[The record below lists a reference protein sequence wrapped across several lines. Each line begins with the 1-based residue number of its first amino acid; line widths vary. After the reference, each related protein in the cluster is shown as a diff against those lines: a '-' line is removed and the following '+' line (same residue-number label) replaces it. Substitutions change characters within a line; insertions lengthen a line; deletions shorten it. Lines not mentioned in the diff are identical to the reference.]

1 MGQKVHPRAFRIGV
15 LHSWKSKWFGRRDY
29 RGLVEAD
36 VRLRRY
42 LRTKLRGAGVAQ
54 LEVERGASSVTVT
67 IHTAKPGLVI
77 GRGGAQVEELKKEL
91 KGKFLKKGDQLQ
103 LNIHEVPNPQ
113 LAAEVVAEHMALEL
127 EKRLPFRRVM
137 KQAIDQTMKAGA
149 LGVKVAVSGRLNG
162 AEISRREQLSVG
174 TVPLHTLRADIDY
187 ARTCAQMTYGVL
199 GIKVWINRGEVFAA
213 STQAATAT
221 ATATATAGAARP

>member
-1 MGQKVHPRAFRIGV
+1 MGQKVHPRAFRLGI

-29 RGLVEAD
+29 RQLVEAD

-42 LRTKLRGAGVAQ
+42 LKKKLRGAGVAE
-54 LEVERGASSVTVT
+54 LEVERGASSVTVS
-67 IHTAKPGLVI
+67 IFTAKPGLVI

-91 KGKFLKKGDQLQ
+91 RSKFLKSGDNLQ

-113 LAAEVVAEHMALEL
+113 LSAEVVAEHMALEL

-137 KQAIDQTMKAGA
+137 KQAIDQVMKAGA

-162 AEISRREQLSVG
+162 AEISRREQLAVG
-174 TVPLHTLRADIDY
+174 TVPLHTLRADINY
-187 ARTCAQMTYGVL
+187 ARTTAQMTYGVL
-199 GIKVWINRGEVFAA
+199 GIKVWINRGEVFAP
-213 STQAATAT
+213 ATKTPTIVSPAK
-221 ATATATAGAARP
+221 